1 MMTKDKIKYRPI
13 EEPYHLPRIG
23 MRIFKTMVAVL
34 ICLGLS
40 LFRGEHSIPFYSAI
54 ATILC
59 MQPYVGNSVKVAL
72 NRVVGTMIGAVSVSY
87 THLDVYKRQV
97 PHFGRIWELKMLIL
111 DNQCQSYIIK

>member
-54 ATILC
+54 ATI
-59 MQPYVGNSVKVAL
+59 
-72 NRVVGTMIGAVSVSY
+72 SVSY
-87 THLDVYKRQV
+87 THLDVYKRQACE
-97 PHFGRIWELKMLIL
+97 RIVV
-111 DNQCQSYIIK
+111 YIENGANFSIFRKKNNVI